1 MWCGFYL
8 QRSLDPFREQYGPKS
23 ESSLMDKK
31 ETEETNIP
39 GIRQLVRL
47 SKRIKL
53 PGLDGLTLY
62 DLFDIYGTG
71 ILKGSFS
78 PRASSIAFSFLLALF
93 PFLLL
98 LLNLIPYI
106 PIEGFQT
113 RFLIFVEA
121 LLPPQTT
128 QFFYPII
135 ADIAVNP
142 RAGLLSFVFVLAA
155 FLSTNGVNA
164 IFSAFEYS
172 YHVTIN
178 RSFFMQYLVALGVAF
193 LLAIVMLTS
202 VGIILYGEFTIR
214 DLKSRAYI
222 DNDGAWLLLLQLV
235 VFVVMIYVIIA
246 TLYYFGTKEG
256 KISKFFSVGATVTT
270 ILLVLTTYLFG
281 VYINNFSNYNEL
293 YGSIGALLILM
304 LYIWINSNLLLL
316 GFELNISIQR
326 LQQKKYAYK

>member
-1 MWCGFYL
+1 MEK
-8 QRSLDPFREQYGPKS
+8 DRE
-23 ESSLMDKK
+23 
-31 ETEETNIP
+31 EEINIP
-39 GIRQLVRL
+39 IIRNLVSY

-53 PGLDGLTLY
+53 PGLGRFSLY
-62 DLFDIYGTG
+62 HLLDIYGTG
-71 ILKGSFS
+71 IIKGSFS
-78 PRASSIAFSFLLALF
+78 PRASSIAYSFLLALF

-121 LLPPQTT
+121 LLPAQTT

-142 RAGLLSFVFVLAA
+142 RAGLLSFVF
-155 FLSTNGVNA
+155 FLSVVLSANGVNA

-172 YHVTIN
+172 FHVSIN
-178 RSFFMQYLVALGVAF
+178 RSFFRQYMVAVAVSMFVAALF
-193 LLAIVMLTS
+193 LAS
-202 VGIILYGEFTIR
+202 VGVILYGEYVIY
-214 DLKSRAYI
+214 DLQSRAYLT
-222 DNDGAWLLLLQLV
+222 NDVFYILLFQFL
-235 VFVVMIYVIIA
+235 VFVFMIYTVIA

-256 KISKFFSVGATVTT
+256 KTSKFFSIGAGVTT
-270 ILLVLTTYLFG
+270 VLFILTTYFFG

-326 LQQKKYAYK
+326 LKEKIEH

>member
-1 MWCGFYL
+1 
-8 QRSLDPFREQYGPKS
+8 
-23 ESSLMDKK
+23 MDKEK
-31 ETEETNIP
+31 DEINIP
-39 GIRQLVRL
+39 VIRGLVRL
-47 SKRIKL
+47 SKKIKL
-53 PGLDGLTLY
+53 PGLGDFSLY
-62 DLFDIYGTG
+62 HLLEIYGGG
-71 ILKGSFS
+71 IVKGSFS
-78 PRASSIAFSFLLALF
+78 PRASSIAYSFFLALF

-106 PIEGFQT
+106 PIDGFQT

-128 QFFYPII
+128 QFFYPVI

-142 RAGLLSFVFVLAA
+142 RGGLLSVVF
-155 FLSTNGVNA
+155 FLSLFLTANGVNA

-172 YHVTIN
+172 FHIKNN
-178 RSFFMQYLVALGVAF
+178 RGIVRQYLIAIGVAIVLA
-193 LLAIVMLTS
+193 LLLLTS
-202 VGIILYGEFTIR
+202 VGVILYGEYLIR

-222 DNDGAWLLLLQLV
+222 DNDLSWISLFQFLI
-235 VFVVMIYVIIA
+235 FVVMLYIIIA

-256 KISKFFSVGATVTT
+256 KYSKFFSIGAVITT
-270 ILLVLTTYLFG
+270 ALFLLTTYLFG

-326 LQQKKYAYK
+326 LRDRMGT

>member
-1 MWCGFYL
+1 MKRNEEGEVTTPVIRNL
-8 QRSLDPFREQYGPKS
+8 IKQS
-23 ESSLMDKK
+23 KK
-31 ETEETNIP
+31 
-39 GIRQLVRL
+39 
-47 SKRIKL
+47 IKL
-53 PGLDGLTLY
+53 PGLGEFSLY
-62 DLFDIYGTG
+62 HLLEIYGTG
-71 ILKGSFS
+71 IIKGSFS
-78 PRASSIAFSFLLALF
+78 PRASSIAYSFFLALF

-106 PIEGFQT
+106 PIDGFQV

-128 QFFYPII
+128 QFFYPVI

-142 RAGLLSFVFVLAA
+142 RAGLLSFVFFLSV
-155 FLSTNGVNA
+155 FLSTNGVSA

-172 YHVTIN
+172 FHVTIN
-178 RSFFMQYLVALGVAF
+178 RTFLKQYLVALGVAVF
-193 LLAIVMLTS
+193 LALLLLTS
-202 VGIILYGEFTIR
+202 VGVILYGEFVIR

-222 DNDGAWLLLLQLV
+222 DND
-235 VFVVMIYVIIA
+235 VFWILFFQFAVFIVMIYVVIA

-256 KISKFFSVGATVTT
+256 KVSRFFSIGAVVTT
-270 ILLVLTTYLFG
+270 ILFILTTYLFG

-326 LQQKKYAYK
+326 LREKYEQKNRLTTPSA

>member
-1 MWCGFYL
+1 MI
-8 QRSLDPFREQYGPKS
+8 E
-23 ESSLMDKK
+23 EEK
-31 ETEETNIP
+31 EINIP
-39 GIRQLVRL
+39 VIRDLVKL

-53 PGLDGLTLY
+53 PGLGEFSLY
-62 DLFDIYGTG
+62 HLLDVYGTG

-78 PRASSIAFSFLLALF
+78 PRASSIAYSFFLALF

-121 LLPPQTT
+121 LLPAQTT

-142 RAGLLSFVFVLAA
+142 RSRLLSFVF
-155 FLSTNGVNA
+155 FLSIFLSANGVNA

-172 YHVTIN
+172 FHVTMN
-178 RSFFMQYLVALGVAF
+178 RNFFRQYMVALTVAVF
-193 LLAIVMLTS
+193 LALLLLTS
-202 VGIILYGEFTIR
+202 VGVILYGEFIIR
-214 DLKSRAYI
+214 DFQSRAYI
-222 DNDGAWLLLLQLV
+222 DNDPFWIQFFQFL
-235 VFVVMIYVIIA
+235 VFVVMIYVVIA

-256 KISKFFSVGATVTT
+256 KTSSFFSVGAVTTT
-270 ILLVLTTYLFG
+270 ILFLLTTYFFG
-281 VYINNFSNYNEL
+281 IYINNFSNYNEL

-304 LYIWINSNLLLL
+304 LYIWINANLLLL
-316 GFELNISIQR
+316 GFELNVSIRR
-326 LQQKKYAYK
+326 LKDKM

>member
-1 MWCGFYL
+1 MI
-8 QRSLDPFREQYGPKS
+8 E
-23 ESSLMDKK
+23 EEK
-31 ETEETNIP
+31 EINIP
-39 GIRQLVRL
+39 VIRDLVKL

-53 PGLDGLTLY
+53 PGLGEFSLY
-62 DLFDIYGTG
+62 HLLDVYGTG

-78 PRASSIAFSFLLALF
+78 PRASSIAYSFFLALF

-121 LLPPQTT
+121 LLPAQTT

-142 RAGLLSFVFVLAA
+142 RSRLLSFVF
-155 FLSTNGVNA
+155 FLSIFLSANGVNA

-172 YHVTIN
+172 FHVTMN
-178 RSFFMQYLVALGVAF
+178 RNFFRQYMVALTVAVF
-193 LLAIVMLTS
+193 LALLLLTS
-202 VGIILYGEFTIR
+202 VGVILYGEFIIR
-214 DLKSRAYI
+214 DFQSRAYI
-222 DNDGAWLLLLQLV
+222 DNDPFWIQFFQFL
-235 VFVVMIYVIIA
+235 VFVVMIYVVIA

-256 KISKFFSVGATVTT
+256 KTSSFFSVGAVTT
-270 ILLVLTTYLFG
+270 TVLFLLTTYFFG

-304 LYIWINSNLLLL
+304 LYIWINANLLLL
-316 GFELNISIQR
+316 GFELNVSIRR
-326 LQQKKYAYK
+326 LKDKM